1 MALQSIIDKSL
12 QRLESIPDDFI
23 GMVNKQ
29 NEQLWK
35 ELLKLLEGLD
45 VEDGVILANSKN
57 LAQSQVIV
65 DKMRAVMFGGEYLEG
80 LKDFIGAFDEQAVLV
95 NGIFAGQFDDFVSDN
110 ALYKQVVNQSKRTT
124 LALFD
129 QSAIDKAWSEPMKRI
144 MQDNILVKGTYNELL
159 STLKEF
165 TLGSSNR
172 DAALTRYA
180 QLYAR
185 DSFNIFN
192 RNYTH
197 LIGEDIGVEYYEYA
211 GGAVKDSRD
220 FCLQRIGRYFS
231 KKEVESW
238 ASLSWQGKRPET
250 DSKTIFSYRGGYN
263 CMHSILPVSKAKAES
278 SSFFNEVRPKEKD
291 K

>member
-1 MALQSIIDKSL
+1 MALQQIIDKSL
-12 QRLESIPDDFI
+12 QRLESVPDTFI

-29 NEQLWK
+29 NEKTWR
-35 ELLKLLEGLD
+35 ELLKLLETLD
-45 VEDGVILANSKN
+45 VENGVILASSKN

-65 DKMRAVMFGGEYLEG
+65 DRLRELMFGQEYLEG

-95 NGIFAGQFDDFVSDN
+95 NGIFAGEFDDFVSDN
-110 ALYKQVVNQSKRTT
+110 ALYKAVVNQSKKTT

-159 STLKEF
+159 ATLKEF
-165 TLGSSNR
+165 TLGSENR

-211 GGAVKDSRD
+211 GGLVKDSRD
-220 FCLQRIGRYFS
+220 FCVRRAGRYFS
-231 KKEVESW
+231 KKEIEGW
-238 ASLSWQGKRPET
+238 ASESWQGKRPET
-250 DSKTIFSYRGGYN
+250 DSKTIFSYAGGYN
-263 CMHSILPVSKAKAES
+263 CMHSILPVSKGKAEKS
-278 SSFFNEVRPKEKD
+278 PFFNEVRPPKPKE
-291 K
+291 